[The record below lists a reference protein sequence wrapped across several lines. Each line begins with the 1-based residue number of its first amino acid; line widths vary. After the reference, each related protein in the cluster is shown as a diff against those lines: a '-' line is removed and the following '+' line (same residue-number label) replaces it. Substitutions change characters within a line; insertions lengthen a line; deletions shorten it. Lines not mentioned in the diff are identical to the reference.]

1 MSKLYCVSKAI
12 PILPINIEDAAR
24 SDAEIEKAEQVVL
37 HLTYIAVAMIR
48 IIIAFKLLSLQSSR
62 LTLSVLH

>member
-1 MSKLYCVSKAI
+1 MRELYCVSKAI

-37 HLTYIAVAMIR
+37 YLTNIVVAMIR
-48 IIIAFKLLSLQSSR
+48 IIIAFKLLSLLSSC
-62 LTLSVLH
+62 LTLSVLR